1 MGKRQALPNTNIPP
15 QNYPVTNVN
24 QLTDTV
30 KKYPNPNAATDKYF
44 NQNTYQTR
52 EIEGKHVGNEIQ
64 QVHSLTGN
72 YLDTNE
78 FKHNNMVPFSG
89 GKVRGQIYNMN
100 TAETRIDNMVGGGS
114 QSIKKIEQAPLFAPQ
129 DNIQFANGT
138 PNMSDFYQSRVNP
151 GTKIANVKPFESQQ
165 VGPGLDRGY
174 TNEGSGARPTTGTTT
189 KLDPQKYCAPFS
201 FESLSKKQAI

>member
-1 MGKRQALPNTNIPP
+1 MEIAIPFLALAGAYVISNQTTNENSQRAQTSRLENSLNENNQGEETTQEEFTNMGKRQALPNTNIPP

-114 QSIKKIEQAPLFAPQ
+114 QSIRRSNKRRCLLLKIIYNLQMAHL
-129 DNIQFANGT
+129 I
-138 PNMSDFYQSRVNP
+138 
-151 GTKIANVKPFESQQ
+151 
-165 VGPGLDRGY
+165 
-174 TNEGSGARPTTGTTT
+174 
-189 KLDPQKYCAPFS
+189 
-201 FESLSKKQAI
+201 